1 MKQLHFVGLLV
12 LLTYQQVSAQS
23 TMDLRQC
30 IQYGLT
36 NNAQI
41 QQSQLAVSRTNEQ
54 RNETRAGYL
63 PQVDG
68 SASLTD
74 NLQLQTSIIPGEIF
88 GQPGTKVAVQFGTK
102 YNVTAGI
109 DAHQVLYNQS
119 LIYGMKITEK
129 SSKISAINAKKTEEQ
144 VIYDI
149 ASAFYAA
156 QVSFTEQAIIASNIA
171 QVDTLL
177 RLTNIQFE
185 NGFAK
190 QIDLDRL
197 TVNRT
202 NLQTDFDN
210 SNQAYQQQVMMLKYY
225 MGMPLDTQL
234 ALPLIDSEANVT
246 KLTDPEALN
255 QTDLSLLQAQQ
266 DLYSMQLKQI
276 KAGYLPTLSLAFHSG
291 IQIQQN
297 DLRIF
302 GKDAD
307 WFPNSY
313 VGLNLSVPIFDGLA
327 KNSRVK
333 QMTFQLKESELS
345 EQYLLEG
352 LKMQRT
358 NALSKLQINQSALD
372 KQQRNIELSRKIYEV
387 TQAQYTGGVVTL
399 TELVN
404 AETALKESQTNYLQ
418 ALVQV
423 KLAELDL
430 IKTTG
435 TFTSLNK

>member
-1 MKQLHFVGLLV
+1 MKHLHLVGLFV
-12 LLTYQQVSAQS
+12 LIAYQQVSAQS

-36 NNAQI
+36 NNAQV
-41 QQSQLAVSRTNEQ
+41 QQSQLAVARTNEQ

-63 PQVDG
+63 PQIDG
-68 SASLTD
+68 SISMIN
-74 NLQLQTSIIPGEIF
+74 NLQLQTSILPGEII
-88 GQPGTKVAVQFGTK
+88 GQPGEEVAVQFGTK
-102 YNVTAGI
+102 FNVMAGI
-109 DAHQVLYNQS
+109 DANQVLYNQS
-119 LIYGMKITEK
+119 LIYGMKIAEK
-129 SSKISAINAKKTEEQ
+129 SSAISAISAKKTEEQ
-144 VIYDI
+144 VVYDI

-156 QVSFTEQAIIASNIA
+156 QVSFTQQAIIASNIA
-171 QVDTLL
+171 QVDTLI
-177 RLTNIQFE
+177 RLTTIQFD

-210 SNQAYQQQVMMLKYY
+210 SNQAYQQQLMMLKYY
-225 MGMPLDTQL
+225 MGMSLDTPL
-234 ALPLIDSEANVT
+234 ELPLIDSEANVV

-276 KAGYLPTLSLAFHSG
+276 KAGYIPTLSLAFHSG

-313 VGLNLSVPIFDGLA
+313 VSLNLSVPIFDGLA
-327 KNSRVK
+327 RNSRVK

-345 EQYLLEG
+345 EQYLLQG
-352 LKMQRT
+352 LTMQRT
-358 NALSKLQINQSALD
+358 NALSKLQINQTALE

-423 KLAELDL
+423 KLAELEL

-435 TFTSLNK
+435 TYTSLN

>member
-1 MKQLHFVGLLV
+1 MKHLHLVGLFV
-12 LLTYQQVSAQS
+12 LIAYQQVSAQS
-23 TMDLRQC
+23 VMDLRQC

-41 QQSQLAVSRTNEQ
+41 QQSQLTVARTNEQ

-68 SASLTD
+68 SVSVID
-74 NLQLQTSIIPGEIF
+74 NLQLQTSILPGEII
-88 GQPGTKVAVQFGTK
+88 GQPGTNVAVQFGTK
-102 YNVTAGI
+102 FNVMAGI
-109 DAHQVLYNQS
+109 DAQQVLYNQS
-119 LIYGMKITEK
+119 LIYGMKIAEK
-129 SSKISAINAKKTEEQ
+129 SSAISAISAKKTEEQ

-156 QVSFTEQAIIASNIA
+156 QVSFTQQAIITSNLA
-171 QVDTLL
+171 QIDTLI
-177 RLTNIQFE
+177 RLTTIQFD

-202 NLQTDFDN
+202 NLQTDYDN
-210 SNQAYQQQVMMLKYY
+210 SNQAYQQQLMLLKYY
-225 MGMPLDTQL
+225 MGMPLETEL
-234 ALPLIDSEANVT
+234 NLPLIDSEANVV

-276 KAGYLPTLSLAFHSG
+276 KAGYIPTLSLAFHSG

-313 VGLNLSVPIFDGLA
+313 VSLNLSVPIFDGLA

-345 EQYLLEG
+345 EQYLLQG

-358 NALSKLQINQSALD
+358 NALSKLQINQAALE

-423 KLAELDL
+423 KLAELEL

-435 TFTSLNK
+435 TYTSLN

>member
-1 MKQLHFVGLLV
+1 MKHLHLVGLFV
-12 LLTYQQVSAQS
+12 LIAYQQVSAQT

-36 NNAQI
+36 HNAQV
-41 QQSQLAVSRTNEQ
+41 QQSQLAVARTNEQ
-54 RNETRAGYL
+54 RNEVRAGYL
-63 PQVDG
+63 PQIEG

-88 GQPGTKVAVQFGTK
+88 GQPGEKIAVQFGTK
-102 YNVTAGI
+102 YNVMAGV

-119 LIYGMKITEK
+119 LIYGLKIAEK
-129 SSKISAINAKKTEEQ
+129 SSAISAISAKKTEEQ
-144 VIYDI
+144 LMYDI
-149 ASAFYAA
+149 ATAFYAA
-156 QVSFTEQAIIASNIA
+156 QVSFTQQSIVADNIA
-171 QVDTLL
+171 QVDTLI
-177 RLTNIQFE
+177 RLTTIQFD

-197 TVNRT
+197 VVNRT

-210 SNQAYQQQVMMLKYY
+210 SNQAYQQQLMLLKYY
-225 MGMPLDTQL
+225 MGMPLETEL
-234 ALPLIDSEANVT
+234 NLPLIDSEANVV

-266 DLYSMQLKQI
+266 DLYSIQLKQI

-291 IQIQQN
+291 LQIQQN

-313 VGLNLSVPIFDGLA
+313 VSLSLNVPIFDGLA

-345 EQYLLEG
+345 EQYLLQG
-352 LKMQRT
+352 LQMQRT
-358 NALSKLQINQSALD
+358 NALSKLQINQAALE

-399 TELVN
+399 SELVN

-423 KLAELDL
+423 KLAELEL

-435 TFTSLNK
+435 TYTTLN

>member
-1 MKQLHFVGLLV
+1 MKHLHLVGLFV
-12 LLTYQQVSAQS
+12 LIAYQQVSAQS

-41 QQSQLAVSRTNEQ
+41 QQSQLVVARTNEQ
-54 RNETRAGYL
+54 RNETRAAYL
-63 PQVDG
+63 PQLDG
-68 SASLTD
+68 SVSLTN
-74 NLQLQTSIIPGEIF
+74 NLQLQTSILPGEII
-88 GQPGTKVAVQFGTK
+88 GQPGEEVAVQFGTK
-102 YNVTAGI
+102 YNVMAGV
-109 DAHQVLYNQS
+109 DASQVLYSQS
-119 LIYGMKITEK
+119 LIYGMKIAEK
-129 SSKISAINAKKTEEQ
+129 SSTISAISAKKTEEQ

-156 QVSFTEQAIIASNIA
+156 QVSFTQQAIIASNIA
-171 QVDTLL
+171 QVDTLI
-177 RLTNIQFE
+177 RLTTIQFD

-210 SNQAYQQQVMMLKYY
+210 SNQAYQQQLMMLKYY

-234 ALPLIDSEANVT
+234 ELPLIDSEANAV

-276 KAGYLPTLSLAFHSG
+276 KAGYIPTLSLAFHSG

-313 VGLNLSVPIFDGLA
+313 VSLNLSIPIFDGLA
-327 KNSRVK
+327 RNSRVK

-345 EQYLLEG
+345 EQYLLQG
-352 LKMQRT
+352 LTMQRT
-358 NALSKLQINQSALD
+358 NALSKLQINQAALEN
-372 KQQRNIELSRKIYEV
+372 QRRNIELSRKVYEV
-387 TQAQYTGGVVTL
+387 TQAQYTGGLVTL

-418 ALVQV
+418 SLVQV
-423 KLAELDL
+423 KLAELEL

-435 TFTSLNK
+435 TYTSLN

>member
-1 MKQLHFVGLLV
+1 MKHLHLVGLFV
-12 LLTYQQVSAQS
+12 LIAYQQVSAQS
-23 TMDLRQC
+23 VMDLRQC

-41 QQSQLAVSRTNEQ
+41 QQSQLTVARTNEQ

-68 SASLTD
+68 SVSVID
-74 NLQLQTSIIPGEIF
+74 NLQLQTSILPGEII
-88 GQPGTKVAVQFGTK
+88 GQPGTNVAVQFGTK
-102 YNVTAGI
+102 FNVMAGI
-109 DAHQVLYNQS
+109 DAQQVLYNQS
-119 LIYGMKITEK
+119 LIYGMKIAEK
-129 SSKISAINAKKTEEQ
+129 SSAISAISAKKTEEQ

-156 QVSFTEQAIIASNIA
+156 QVSFTQQAIITSNLA
-171 QVDTLL
+171 QIDTLI
-177 RLTNIQFE
+177 RLTTIQFD

-202 NLQTDFDN
+202 NLQTDYDN
-210 SNQAYQQQVMMLKYY
+210 SNQAYQQQLMLLKYY
-225 MGMPLDTQL
+225 MGMPLETEL
-234 ALPLIDSEANVT
+234 TLPLIDSEANVV

-276 KAGYLPTLSLAFHSG
+276 KAGYIPTLSLAFHSG

-313 VGLNLSVPIFDGLA
+313 VSLNLSVPIFDGLA

-345 EQYLLEG
+345 EQYLLQG

-358 NALSKLQINQSALD
+358 NALSKLQINQAALE

-423 KLAELDL
+423 KLAELEL

-435 TFTSLNK
+435 TYTSLN

>member
-1 MKQLHFVGLLV
+1 MKYVHVVGLFV
-12 LLTYQQVSAQS
+12 LIAYQQVSAQS

-63 PQVDG
+63 PQIDG
-68 SASLTD
+68 SVSLTN
-74 NLQLQTSIIPGEIF
+74 NLQLQTSILPGEII
-88 GQPGTKVAVQFGTK
+88 GQPGTNVAVQFGTK
-102 YNVTAGI
+102 YNVMAGI
-109 DAHQVLYNQS
+109 DAQQVLYSQS
-119 LIYGMKITEK
+119 LIYSMKLSEK
-129 SSKISAINAKKTEEQ
+129 SSKISAISAKKTEEQ

-156 QVSFTEQAIIASNIA
+156 QVSFTQQAIIASNMA

-177 RLTNIQFE
+177 RLTTIQFD

-210 SNQAYQQQVMMLKYY
+210 SNQAYQQQLMMLKYY
-225 MGMPLDTQL
+225 MGMPLETEL
-234 ALPLIDSEANVT
+234 NLPLIDNEANVV

-276 KAGYLPTLSLAFHSG
+276 KAGYIPTLSLAFHSG

-327 KNSRVK
+327 RNSRVK

-358 NALSKLQINQSALD
+358 NALSKLQINQSALE

-435 TFTSLNK
+435 TFTSLN

>member
-1 MKQLHFVGLLV
+1 MKHLHLVGLFV
-12 LLTYQQVSAQS
+12 LIAYQQVSAQT

-36 NNAQI
+36 HNAQV
-41 QQSQLAVSRTNEQ
+41 QQSQLAVARTNEQ
-54 RNETRAGYL
+54 RNEVRAGYL
-63 PQVDG
+63 PQIEG

-88 GQPGTKVAVQFGTK
+88 GQPGEKIAVQFGTK
-102 YNVTAGI
+102 YNVMAGV

-119 LIYGMKITEK
+119 LIYGLKIAEK
-129 SSKISAINAKKTEEQ
+129 SSAISAISAKKTEEQ
-144 VIYDI
+144 LMYDI
-149 ASAFYAA
+149 ATAFYAA
-156 QVSFTEQAIIASNIA
+156 QVSFTQQSIVADNIA
-171 QVDTLL
+171 QVDTLI
-177 RLTNIQFE
+177 RLTTIQFD

-197 TVNRT
+197 VVNRT

-210 SNQAYQQQVMMLKYY
+210 SNQAYQQQLMLLKYY
-225 MGMPLDTQL
+225 MGMPLETEL
-234 ALPLIDSEANVT
+234 NLPLIDSEANVV

-266 DLYSMQLKQI
+266 DLYSIQLKQI

-291 IQIQQN
+291 LQIQQN

-313 VGLNLSVPIFDGLA
+313 VSLSLNVPIFDGLA

-345 EQYLLEG
+345 EQYLLQG

-358 NALSKLQINQSALD
+358 NALSKLQINQAALE

-399 TELVN
+399 SELVN

-423 KLAELDL
+423 KLAELEL

-435 TFTSLNK
+435 TYTTLN